1 MLQPLYNQYNFSFFP
16 LFGILFIY
24 PHVFCTLRKYFLERS
39 VDIILKA
46 SIPKLREKLLEA
58 LQAVLPIVAIVLVLC
73 FSIAPVSP
81 SILLCFLLG
90 AAMIIVGIMFFTL
103 GAEMSMSPMGE
114 RVGAM
119 LTKSRSVLLIIGVGF
134 LLGFLITISEPDLQV
149 LANQVPSIP
158 NMTLILSVAAGVG
171 LFLVVAFLRML
182 VGIALPKLLVVFYGL
197 IFVLAAFVP
206 KEFLS
211 VAFDSGGVTTGPIT
225 VPFIMALGVGVAA
238 IRSDRHA
245 ADDSFGLV
253 ALCSIGPILAV
264 LILGIAFQA
273 SDSTYVP
280 PILPN
285 VSDSVE
291 LWQLFH
297 QGLPTYIKE
306 IATSLLPIIAMF
318 GVFQLAALKLDRR
331 TLGRIG
337 VGLAYTY
344 LGLVLFLAGANIG
357 FMPAG
362 NYLGQVL
369 AGQSFRW
376 LLVPIGMLIGYFIVK
391 AEPAVYV
398 LNKQVEEV
406 TDGAISASTMGAA
419 LSAGVSLS
427 VGLAMVRV
435 LTGISILW
443 FLIPGY
449 AFAIGISF
457 VVPKLYTAIAFDAGG
472 VASGPMT
479 ATFLLPLAQG
489 ACVAVG
495 GNIVTDAFG
504 VVAMVAMTPLITVQL
519 MGLMAQLKQR
529 RARQAQPVSAAA
541 LAFADLPDDAIIEL

>member
-1 MLQPLYNQYNFSFFP
+1 M
-16 LFGILFIY
+16 
-24 PHVFCTLRKYFLERS
+24 
-39 VDIILKA
+39 DAILKA
-46 SIPKLREKLLEA
+46 SLPKLREKLLEA
-58 LQAVLPIVAIVLVLC
+58 LQAVLPIMAIVLVLC
-73 FSIAPVSP
+73 FTIAPVSP

-90 AAMIIVGIMFFTL
+90 AVLIVVGIMFFTL
-103 GAEMSMSPMGE
+103 GAEMSMTPMGE
-114 RVGAM
+114 RVGAV
-119 LTKSRSVLLIIGVGF
+119 LTRSRKLPVILGVGF

-158 NMTLILSVAAGVG
+158 NQTLIFSVAVGVG
-171 LFLVVAFLRML
+171 LFLTVAFLRML
-182 VGIALPKLLVVFYGL
+182 LGVALPPLLVAFYGL
-197 IFVLAAFVP
+197 VFVLAAFVP
-206 KEFLS
+206 REFLA
-211 VAFDSGGVTTGPIT
+211 VAFDSGGVTTGPMT
-225 VPFIMALGVGVAA
+225 VPFIMALGVGVSA
-238 IRSDRHA
+238 IRGDRHA

-253 ALCSIGPILAV
+253 ALCSVGPILAV
-264 LILGIAFQA
+264 LILGIAFRA
-273 SDSTYVP
+273 SDSTYIP
-280 PILPN
+280 PVLPE

-297 QGLPTYIKE
+297 EGLPEYIKE
-306 IATSLLPIIAMF
+306 IASSLLPIVVMF
-318 GVFQLAALKLDRR
+318 GVFQAVALRLDKR
-331 TLGRIG
+331 TLGRIA

-344 LGLVLFLAGANIG
+344 VGLVLFLTGANVG

-369 AGQSFRW
+369 TGQSYRW
-376 LLVPIGMLIGYFIVK
+376 VIIPIGMLIGYFIVK

-406 TDGAISASTMGAA
+406 TDGAISAQAMGMA
-419 LSAGVSLS
+419 LSAGVSIS

-449 AFAIGISF
+449 AVAIGISF
-457 VVPKLYTAIAFDAGG
+457 VVPKLFTAIAFDAGG

-519 MGLMAQLKQR
+519 MGLAAQLKTGRR
-529 RARQAQPVSAAA
+529 RAARAAEPA
-541 LAFADLPDDAIIEL
+541 LAGVAAYADWPDDDIIEL

>member
-1 MLQPLYNQYNFSFFP
+1 M
-16 LFGILFIY
+16 
-24 PHVFCTLRKYFLERS
+24 
-39 VDIILKA
+39 
-46 SIPKLREKLLEA
+46 
-58 LQAVLPIVAIVLVLC
+58 
-73 FSIAPVSP
+73 
-81 SILLCFLLG
+81 
-90 AAMIIVGIMFFTL
+90 
-103 GAEMSMSPMGE
+103 
-114 RVGAM
+114 
-119 LTKSRSVLLIIGVGF
+119 
-134 LLGFLITISEPDLQV
+134 

-158 NMTLILSVAAGVG
+158 NRTLILSVAAGVG
-171 LFLVVAFLRML
+171 LWLVFAFLRML
-182 VGIALPKLLVVFYGL
+182 LGIALPKLLVLFYGI

-206 KEFLS
+206 KEFLA
-211 VAFDSGGVTTGPIT
+211 VAFDSGGVTTGPMT
-225 VPFIMALGVGVAA
+225 VPFIMALGVGVSA
-238 IRSDRHA
+238 IRGDRHA

-253 ALCSIGPILAV
+253 AMCSVGPILAV
-264 LILGIAFQA
+264 LLLGIVFRA
-273 SDSTYVP
+273 SDSTYIP
-280 PILPN
+280 PVLPE

-297 QGLPTYIKE
+297 VSLPTYLKE
-306 IATSLLPIIAMF
+306 IAGSLLPIIVMF
-318 GVFQLAALKLDRR
+318 GVFQAVALHLDKR
-331 TLGRIG
+331 TLSRIA

-344 LGLVLFLAGANIG
+344 VGLALFLTGANVG

-376 LLVPIGMLIGYFIVK
+376 IIIPIGMLIGYFIVK

-406 TDGAISASTMGAA
+406 TDGAISARAMGTA
-419 LSAGVSLS
+419 LSAGVSIS

-449 AFAIGISF
+449 AVAIGIAF
-457 VVPKLYTAIAFDAGG
+457 VVPKLFTAIAFDAGG

-489 ACVAVG
+489 ACAAVG

-519 MGLMAQLKQR
+519 MGLAAQLKTR
-529 RARQAQPVSAAA
+529 KARPAQPAAVGA
-541 LAFADLPDDAIIEL
+541 AAFADWPDDAIIEL